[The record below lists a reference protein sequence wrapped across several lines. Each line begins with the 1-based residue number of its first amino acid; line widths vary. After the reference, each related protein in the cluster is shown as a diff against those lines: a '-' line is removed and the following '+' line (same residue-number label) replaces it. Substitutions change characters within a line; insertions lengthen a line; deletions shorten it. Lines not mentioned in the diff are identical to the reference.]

1 MKNAFSL
8 IELIVSIIILAF
20 IFTSI
25 SKSFDF
31 IYKNYE
37 NSNIFEKLYFLQDKL
52 YTNPS
57 LRNITINTSIFNG
70 INLQEAYVKDDLFE
84 FKTLCFSDQNYTL
97 LFHND

>member
-8 IELIVSIIILAF
+8 IELIVSIFILAF

-31 IYKNYE
+31 LYKNYE
-37 NSNIFEKLYFLQDKL
+37 NSNIFEKLYFLQDEL
-52 YTNPS
+52 YTNPN
-57 LRNITINTSIFNG
+57 LRNVAINTSIFGN
-70 INLQEAYVKDDLFE
+70 INLQEAYVKDGLFE
-84 FKTLCFSDQNYTL
+84 FKALYFSDQNYTL